1 MDPSQTPGGG
11 RGQQTFFGHPR
22 GLSTLF
28 FTEMWER
35 FSYYGMRALLVLFM
49 IDSTRGG
56 MGMGKAE
63 AGAIYGLYTF
73 GVYALALP
81 GGWVADRLIGQRR
94 AVLVGGIIIA
104 AGHYALAIPAEVTF
118 YVGLA
123 LVALG
128 TGLLKPNVS
137 AIVGDLYTGNDARR
151 DAGFTIFL
159 HGNQR
164 RSLSGAGDLLVP
176 GREGGLASGFRR
188 RRRGHDLRRAA
199 VRAGTA
205 ASGRGR

>member
-1 MDPSQTPGGG
+1 MDPSQTPGGD
-11 RGQQTFFGHPR
+11 RRPQTFFGHPR

-49 IDSTRGG
+49 IDSARGG

-128 TGLLKPNVS
+128 TGLLKPTSAPSSETSIRETTLGGTPVSPFSTWESTSEPSWGRGSARSWARRWIGIWVS
-137 AIVGDLYTGNDARR
+137 APPAW
-151 DAGFTIFL
+151 A
-159 HGNQR
+159 
-164 RSLSGAGDLLVP
+164 
-176 GREGGLASGFRR
+176 
-188 RRRGHDLRRAA
+188 
-199 VRAGTA
+199 
-205 ASGRGR
+205 